1 MDEVE
6 LAAPDYLDADW
17 IAHNHIP
24 GAGPSDEMLERLC
37 SQPLFQHWRFEEG
50 APARQAFAYPVMPRT
65 TKECDLVGDVFPGGT
80 CDILIEMADGRIA
93 GFEFDS
99 DTAFQLTGNLIR
111 KLATRLTK
119 RAGLNKK
126 PLPAH
131 LTPYTTKGAWLCC
144 ANVLK
149 TAAGTR
155 TEAVI
160 KVRDCTRYAPIFFNI
175 TGQLNAIWDEL
186 FLFEAY
192 SDPLAQPTGLQL
204 TRLAGVILN
213 GLNDFIH
220 ALREYAIQTLT
231 ASQFWPTLHNYLT
244 HPDPLIRR
252 NRRQAYELLP
262 LPIAELIMTKDGPY
276 WEGSLWNASRHIDAG
291 HSPYAVFSN
300 AYSVTKKSLR
310 DYSHCPG
317 RTEFQS
323 WLIEKKNIFPIPG
336 YEQLDIRRMFLA
348 FDALSTALRPKTQG
362 EWIIFYDWYRFL
374 DGISRHIGVKA
385 GLARM
390 LREASQIGW
399 ARINDWVARKYGIE
413 SSTALMNAQDYGKVF
428 INYEA
433 ETGTL
438 IDTEAMGGALTLRKL
453 LHGSQLWHRAVTQV
467 TGEYLQVLQMEGS
480 TGECWSWPLPLEIE
494 LLGYRIHAIC
504 NAKILADEGVTM
516 NHCVS
521 TIAGHC
527 RAGQARVFSLKNT
540 SNNRCSTFD
549 LSFSRDENNGLSI
562 RLREHQGHGNSKPK
576 PEWHKIVTSFVN
588 WLKEPAQW
596 ELLADV
602 DELGRIGANVD
613 YLVGTVFADQEMWIS
628 IEAVRRCSKT
638 LGFDQYLSL
647 VPPQRVQD
655 QTAPC
660 GRLISITLIAPQPLN
675 QLLLTW
681 MAPYF
686 PDEGGGLR
694 WDIKTPKEALETADS
709 DLDVIVCDYRHDEPA
724 TVALAR
730 SLMDAGRDVMVLMPI
745 GSDIGRIAKQGIFA
759 VEAGWEDAHIVDS
772 LFITL
777 LYPAVNE
784 GAICIDWADIRVL
797 LREGGIGKFYIGDGE
812 NIEKAALD
820 ICDQMAKNKQNVWW
834 EIKGALFVMAGLSGH
849 PGFIEQIFMP
859 AAKILQSR
867 VPESASL
874 LMAAPRVPA
883 SHGYSHREFQI
894 RAFVVYG

>member
-6 LAAPDYLDADW
+6 LASPDYLDADW

-262 LPIAELIMTKDGPY
+262 LPITHLMSVTTNEQQPWL
-276 WEGSLWNASRHIDAG
+276 SQRWNATRRIDAG
-291 HSPYAVFSN
+291 HSPYAVFSKV
-300 AYSVTKKSLR
+300 YGVSKSTLR
-310 DYSHCPG
+310 DYSLSPG
-317 RTEFQS
+317 RPEFADWVEWKVINS
-323 WLIEKKNIFPIPG
+323 TGFRIGRPRIPTLFFSL
-336 YEQLDIRRMFLA
+336 E
-348 FDALSTALRPKTQG
+348 ALSPALRPKTRD
-362 EWIIFYDWYRFL
+362 EWDSFCDWVQLFSWLSYLSQPDNLTRL
-374 DGISRHIGVKA
+374 VCEI
-385 GLARM
+385 
-390 LREASQIGW
+390 SQIGW
-399 ARINDWVARKYGIE
+399 TRIDDWVAQKYGIE
-413 SSTALMNAQDYGKVF
+413 GSSARGYLMDYHSAF
-428 INYEA
+428 DEYF
-433 ETGTL
+433 L
-438 IDTEAMGGALTLRKL
+438 FDTSTDLVSLHKDLTIRKL
-453 LHGSQLWHRAVTQV
+453 LHNSHLWHQAVTQV
-467 TGEYLQVLQMEGS
+467 TGEYLQALQMDGS
-480 TGECWSWPLPLEIE
+480 RGECFEWPLPGEFE
-494 LLGYRIHAIC
+494 LIGYRIHAIC
-504 NAKILADEGVTM
+504 DSMSLAEEGAAM

-521 TIAGHC
+521 TLMGHC
-527 RAGQARVFSLKNT
+527 LAGEMRIFSLRDT

-549 LSFSRDENNGLSI
+549 ICFLRDDNVGLSI
-562 RLREHQGHGNSKPK
+562 RLNQHQGHRNSRPK
-576 PEWHKIVTSFVN
+576 PEWKKVVTAFVN
-588 WLKEPAQW
+588 WLKEPAQLA
-596 ELLADV
+596 LLTEV
-602 DELGRIGANVD
+602 ENLGRN
-613 YLVGTVFADQEMWIS
+613 GTQVYSAGEAELIEPALWIR
-628 IEAVRRCSKT
+628 IEAVHRCRTS
-638 LGFDQYLSL
+638 LGLDQYIRKAPSASAL
-647 VPPQRVQD
+647 D
-655 QTAPC
+655 QTTATDAPL
-660 GRLISITLIAPQPLN
+660 RITLTSTQPVN
-675 QLLLTW
+675 HLLLKW
-681 MAPYF
+681 MAPIL
-686 PDEGGGLR
+686 PVTGDNLQL
-694 WDIKTPKEALETADS
+694 DVKTPKETLASPSSELN
-709 DLDVIVCDYRHDEPA
+709 VIFCDYHHDEPT

-730 SLMDAGRDVMVLMPI
+730 SLIDDCRSVMVLMPP
-745 GSDIGRIAKQGIFA
+745 GSDVGRIAEHGILA
-759 VEAGWEDAHIVDS
+759 VEGCTDNISPLEDI
-772 LFITL
+772 FITL
-777 LYPAVNE
+777 LSPGMQE
-784 GAICIDWADIRVL
+784 GLIGVDWADINAL
-797 LREGGIGKFYIGDGE
+797 LHEDGIGKFYVERDD
-812 NIEKAALD
+812 NFEKASLKV
-820 ICDQMAKNKQNVWW
+820 CERLKKDQQRGRA
-834 EIKGALFVMAGLSGH
+834 IKGALLVLPSRAGINEIH
-849 PGFIEQIFMP
+849 QV
-859 AAKILQSR
+859 AAQMFRKI
-867 VPESASL
+867 PEEATRL
-874 LMAAPRVPA
+874 CAATF
-883 SHGYSHREFQI
+883 RETTPYYEI
-894 RAFVVYG
+894 RAFVVYGQKCS